1 MASAFGVADTVR
13 LLRRADLPAMRF
25 HTLRAEGVPV
35 KVASEMLGHADITT
49 TLRIY
54 SHVLPSMQ
62 EAAADAMDRLFKGAG
77 R

>member
-1 MASAFGVADTVR
+1 
-13 LLRRADLPAMRF
+13 MRF
-25 HTLRAEGVPV
+25 HTLRHSAATLLMAEGVPV

-62 EAAADAMDRLFKGAG
+62 EADASAMDRLF
-77 R
+77 RQLI